1 MTNEEAIEYGNKW
14 LQVNIDCECS
24 RKIWIDCNTY
34 EFFKTAIEALK
45 QQTCEDAISRQV
57 VLDKIKEVCFSKEQK
72 WVDFR
77 VSQGSNGERDFIIN
91 FIESLPSA
99 QPKEKTGKW
108 IKYGAPRCEEQH
120 YQCTNCKWYVNFGQ
134 WGDVYTKQF
143 KYCPNCKAR
152 MVSE

>member
-34 EFFKTAIEALK
+34 EFFKTAIKALE
-45 QQTCEDAISRQV
+45 QQPCEDAISRQV

-99 QPKEKTGKW
+99 QPKTGHW
-108 IKYGAPRCEEQH
+108 IYKLEDWNRWTCSECGFSKR
-120 YQCTNCKWYVNFGQ
+120 T
-134 WGDVYTKQF
+134 DVHVKLGF
-143 KYCPNCKAR
+143 KFCPNCGIR
-152 MVSE
+152 MVSK